1 MPRHTKIN
9 IPSRQTNGMYL
20 IYDHTEPI
28 KDITNVKDV
37 RITSNYKLVLRLKV
51 NGHVSKK
58 TFDFDR
64 YKTLSKAIDIV
75 NDQRLSLRERL
86 KTTGSLRDDKPL
98 RVEVKTV
105 GSEWK
110 LYIDERAIE
119 LRSGTIG
126 MYQCRYDQYLSH
138 LANRDITTLTR
149 DDMQAIIVKLV
160 KSGLKHA
167 TVTQIMAIFRAFFK
181 RRKVLSTLEW
191 DDLSMPNKVSNK
203 RTYDHSLET
212 TKKIV
217 SVMRNYQ
224 QPEIR
229 AIFLFLL
236 RGRRINEVITL
247 RHDQVDWDTMT
258 YTIEA
263 EYSKNKRALQFELDE
278 ELAQIVRERL
288 SVQHGELTQHIFG
301 LSVGWVR
308 QSFYK
313 LLRDNKLPKL
323 HLHDIRHMVASTAIQ
338 NGVALADV
346 SRALGH
352 SSIQVTESRYVTKD
366 KQMASRATSAFINL
380 TR

>member
-1 MPRHTKIN
+1 MAKHTKIN
-9 IPSRQTNGMYL
+9 IANRQTQGMTL
-20 IYDHTEPI
+20 VHDFDYDR
-28 KDITNVKDV
+28 KDITNAKDV
-37 RITSNYKLVLRLKV
+37 RVTGNYKIVLRLKV
-51 NGHVSKK
+51 HGHVSKK
-58 TFDFDR
+58 TFNFDR

-75 NDQRLSLRERL
+75 NDQRLTLRQQL
-86 KTTGSLRDDKPL
+86 KETGSLRDIREA

-119 LRSGTIG
+119 LSDGTIW
-126 MYQCRYDQYLSH
+126 MYQGRYDKYLSH
-138 LANRDITTLTR
+138 LSNRDITTITR
-149 DDMQAIIVKLV
+149 DDIQPIIVNLV

-167 TVTQIMAIFRAFFK
+167 TVTQILAIFRAFFK
-181 RRKVLSTLEW
+181 KRKHRIDW
-191 DDLSMPNKVSNK
+191 DDLSMPAKTSNR

-217 SVMRNYQ
+217 KLMRDYE

-236 RGRRINEVITL
+236 RGRRISEVMTL
-247 RHDQVDWDTMT
+247 CYSQIDWDSMT
-258 YTIEA
+258 YTISA
-263 EYSKNKRALQFELDE
+263 EYSKNKRSLSFELDE
-278 ELAQIVRERL
+278 ELAQTVRERMNVR
-288 SVQHGELTQHIFG
+288 SGELSQRIFG
-301 LSVGWVR
+301 LSTGWVR

-313 LLRDNKLPKL
+313 LLSDNKLPPL
-323 HLHDIRHMVASTAIQ
+323 HLHDLRHLFASTAIQ

-366 KQMASRATSAFINL
+366 KQMASRATNAFIEL
-380 TR
+380 TNG

>member
-1 MPRHTKIN
+1 MGARHTKIN
-9 IPSRQTNGMYL
+9 IPSRQTQGMYL
-20 IYDHTEPI
+20 VYDHSEPI
-28 KDITNVKDV
+28 KDITNVKEI
-37 RITSNYKLVLRLKV
+37 RITNNYKIILRVKV

-75 NDQRLSLRERL
+75 NDNRLALREQL
-86 KTTGSLRDDKPL
+86 KSTGSLREIAPIRD
-98 RVEVKTV
+98 EVKTV

-110 LYIDERAIE
+110 LYIEERAIQ
-119 LRSGTIG
+119 LSDGTIWS
-126 MYQCRYDQYLSH
+126 YQGRYDQYLSH
-138 LANRDITTLTR
+138 LSHRDIKTITR
-149 DDMQAIIVKLV
+149 DDIQPIIVKLV
-160 KSGLKHA
+160 KEGKKHA
-167 TVTQIMAIFRAFFK
+167 TVTQILAVFRAFFK
-181 RRKVLSTLEW
+181 RRKQHIEW
-191 DDLSMPNKVSNK
+191 DDLSLPTKVSNR
-203 RTYDHSLET
+203 RTYDHSLKT

-217 SVMRNYQ
+217 KLMREYE

-236 RGRRINEVITL
+236 RGRRISEVISL
-247 RHDQVDWDTMT
+247 RYSQIDWTTNT
-258 YTIEA
+258 YTIQA

-278 ELAQIVRERL
+278 ELAQVVKERMNV
-288 SVQHGELTQHIFG
+288 SKSDLTQRIFG

-313 LLRDNKLPKL
+313 LLEDNKLLRL

-352 SSIQVTESRYVTKD
+352 SSIQVTEMRYVTKNTE
-366 KQMASRATSAFINL
+366 MATRATNAFIDL
-380 TR
+380 TKE